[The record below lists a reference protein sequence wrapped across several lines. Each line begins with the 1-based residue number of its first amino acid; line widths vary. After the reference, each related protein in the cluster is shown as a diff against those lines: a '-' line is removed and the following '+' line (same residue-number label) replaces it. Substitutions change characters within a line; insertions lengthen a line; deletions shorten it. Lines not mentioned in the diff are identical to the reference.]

1 MVASPALDG
10 YQIPPR
16 YAEDLEP
23 PDLEYLLEQEKR
35 LTEAYTDDDSR
46 IKRMRAVRELKN
58 EIKLPK
64 KLVDISVH
72 DPTATDEISRV
83 ASMLASKPPKLTVKP
98 LDPSDTAEINATRR
112 EKFSE
117 AVMMEAGSRAPG
129 QTTFQLLVD
138 AVVGDGGG
146 WVKFQFNK
154 DVWDYRYSID
164 PNDAKFQIAFDEDEA
179 DEDPED
185 DDDEDTITDDAR
197 RAFLAAKEGRD
208 DEQEEVAEDASDK
221 PKKQGSITDWAQF
234 NKLTEAAKRAAGP
247 PFEFTQVDTLT
258 VYPVYQGRR
267 IGEVLEVS
275 ERPSS
280 STFRQYRLERDKEGN
295 IRKRPD
301 IVPQELGQ
309 PQPRGTIRVGQSGVV
324 KFIEHH
330 DSVWSTYAVIGANNS
345 GTSTG
350 EIIQQ
355 WKHGYGRPPYFF
367 CPGIWFNY
375 FKNRKCG
382 WSISESKR
390 WLVEYRGFLF
400 TLHAN
405 VAARDTF
412 TPLFRKVAPG
422 PAGVGNNQAP
432 RKDESWDL
440 SLIYEGKPGEELRP
454 IQFPDVARA
463 LREEIAIVSEA
474 IEKLESPR
482 IKADIGGGVE
492 GAGFAIQSL
501 LAEARTRYA
510 PIQQSIER
518 CLKDITR
525 FMWFLIRDKIK
536 EDVWV
541 CDNSA
546 DSESAGWMHMGPD
559 DLSDMTSLE
568 WHLDPEQASAKL
580 IEARYWH
587 ERMKAGTASKDM
599 AVTALGDNPD
609 VVRFEQTMDEL
620 RASPWYQDFL
630 QRHILS
636 KANRG
641 DLLKQAAEAEQMA
654 QTGAIP
660 GQPPMPPPGAPPA
673 VGAPGGGP
681 DQGNMAL
688 VAGGVGAAPAGPGA
702 PPGPGGSAGPPGGV
716 SGAGAGAIVP
726 SRAAAA
732 GIQRMGN

>member
-1 MVASPALDG
+1 MVDTSLDG
-10 YQIPPR
+10 YQLPTR
-16 YAEDLEP
+16 YAEELDP
-23 PDLEYLLEQEKR
+23 PDLEYLQELEKR
-35 LTEAYTDDDSR
+35 LTEAYSDDDNR
-46 IKRMRAVRELKN
+46 IKRLRAVRELKN

-64 KLVDISVH
+64 KLVDIQVH
-72 DPTATDEISRV
+72 DPTVTDEIARV
-83 ASMLASKPPKLTVKP
+83 ASMLGSKPPKLTVKP
-98 LDPSDTAEINATRR
+98 LDPSDTAEENSTRR

-117 AVMMEAGSRAPG
+117 AVLEAAGSRQPG
-129 QTTFQLLVD
+129 HTAFELLVD

-146 WVKFQFNK
+146 VVKFQFNK
-154 DVWDYRYSID
+154 DIWDYRYSID
-164 PNDAKFQIAFDEDEA
+164 ANDAKFQIAFDEDEH
-179 DEDPED
+179 DESE
-185 DDDEDTITDDAR
+185 E
-197 RAFLAAKEGRD
+197 
-208 DEQEEVAEDASDK
+208 DEQNEEDSDESLDVADVAEFLGDLESDEGGETSET
-221 PKKQGSITDWAQF
+221 PKKKNTITDWAQF
-234 NKLTEAAKRAAGP
+234 NKLTESAKRAAGP
-247 PFEFTQVDTLT
+247 PFELTHVDILT
-258 VYPVYQGRR
+258 WYPVYQGRR

-275 ERPSS
+275 ERPTS
-280 STFRQYRLERDKEGN
+280 STFRQYRLERDDAGN

-309 PQPRGTIRVGQSGVV
+309 PQPRGSARSAGGVV
-324 KFIEHH
+324 KFLEHH
-330 DSVWSTYAVIGANNS
+330 DAVWSTYAIVGHNNS
-345 GTSTG
+345 GSMTG
-350 EIIQQ
+350 EILQQ
-355 WKHGYGRPPYFF
+355 WKHGYNRVPYFF
-367 CPGIWFNY
+367 VPGIWFNY

-390 WLVEYRGFLF
+390 WLVEYRSFLF
-400 TLHAN
+400 TLHAQ
-405 VAARDTF
+405 VAARDTY

-432 RKDESWDL
+432 KKDETWDL
-440 SLIYEGKPGEELRP
+440 SVIYEGKPGEELKP
-454 IQFPDVARA
+454 IEFPDVARA

-501 LAEARTRYA
+501 LAEARTRFA

-518 CLKDITR
+518 GLKDITR
-525 FMWFLIRDKIK
+525 FMWYLIRERVK

-559 DLSDMTSLE
+559 DLADMTSLE

-587 ERMKAGTASKDM
+587 ERLKAGTASKDM

-620 RASPWYQDFL
+620 RSSPWYQDFL

-641 DLLKQAAEAEQMA
+641 DLLKQAQMAEQMA
-654 QTGAIP
+654 QTGGVPGP
-660 GQPPMPPPGAPPA
+660 GQPPMPPPGGGPPA

-688 VAGGVGAAPAGPGA
+688 VAGGRGAAPSGPGA
-702 PPGPGGSAGPPGGV
+702 PPGPSAGPPGGV
-716 SGAGAGAIVP
+716 SGAGAGAVVP
-726 SRAAAA
+726 SRGAAA
-732 GIQRMGN
+732 GIQRM